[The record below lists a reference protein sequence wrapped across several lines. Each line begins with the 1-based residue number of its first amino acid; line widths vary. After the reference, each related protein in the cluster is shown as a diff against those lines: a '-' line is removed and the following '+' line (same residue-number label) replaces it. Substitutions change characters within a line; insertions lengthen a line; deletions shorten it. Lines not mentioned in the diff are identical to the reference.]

1 MLLGFKTM
9 QTDQGVIKTKQGTN
23 LCLIKYKMENY
34 GHREGLDRPLWI
46 TASALICI
54 ILPEDN
60 NNKISIKIA

>member
-1 MLLGFKTM
+1 M
-9 QTDQGVIKTKQGTN
+9 V
-23 LCLIKYKMENY
+23 NY

-54 ILPEDN
+54 ILPEGN